1 MPKGEEKGDVLG
13 FVQDLIK
20 NVIKLDEEIEVA
32 HHTKSDKEGPWLIH
46 ARCLRRDSRN
56 KILLAAPKAIK
67 AHELGKKNVYINDD
81 LHPET
86 RQQHWLLHS
95 KMKEMRE
102 KHYLA
107 FIPWSLPR
115 VIRYKEIPKS
125 VKGSLKT
132 YKYSDL

>member
-1 MPKGEEKGDVLG
+1 MVSKEELAAIENELIDQSNRSRRNNIVLYNVPEGEEKGDVLG

-67 AHELGKKNVYINDD
+67 NMNWVRKMFI
-81 LHPET
+81 
-86 RQQHWLLHS
+86 LLMICIQKPGNNIGFS
-95 KMKEMRE
+95 
-102 KHYLA
+102 
-107 FIPWSLPR
+107 I
-115 VIRYKEIPKS
+115 
-125 VKGSLKT
+125 LKLR
-132 YKYSDL
+132 K